1 MDAGVAKFTYTYD
14 FGDDWRHT
22 ILVEAV
28 GPADPAL
35 DYPCFID
42 GANRAPPEDVGGEPG
57 FDHFLGVMADPNHP
71 EHAEACEWNGD
82 VFNPNDIS
90 EGEIIVRV
98 GKLAKRRALGKA
110 AYARSKG
117 KVS

>member
-1 MDAGVAKFTYTYD
+1 
-14 FGDDWRHT
+14 
-22 ILVEAV
+22 
-28 GPADPAL
+28 
-35 DYPCFID
+35 
-42 GANRAPPEDVGGEPG
+42 
-57 FDHFLGVMADPNHP
+57 MADPNHP

-90 EGEIIVRV
+90 EAEIIVRV